1 MGLDGISVNQI
12 RLAQESNSAELNSK
26 ARFAPNK
33 DTKAIDGLAQG
44 QVIDPDK
51 EREHGKNAFK
61 NNKDDGE
68 NEDVEN
74 EDNTETLP
82 IQKYD
87 LSQTDK
93 YTIKTDKKS
102 NEISIIENKTGKVIQ
117 VLDSEVL
124 SKFVNYLADAK
135 GSIINRK
142 Y

>member
-12 RLAQESNSAELNSK
+12 RIAQESNSAELNNK
-26 ARFAPNK
+26 ARFAPDK

-44 QVIDPDK
+44 QVVDPDK
-51 EREHGKNAFK
+51 EREHDKNAFK
-61 NNKDDGE
+61 NKDE
-68 NEDVEN
+68 KEDE
-74 EDNTETLP
+74 EHREDDNTETFP

-93 YTIKTDKKS
+93 YTIKTDEKS
-102 NEISIIENKTGKVIQ
+102 DEISIIENKTGNVIQ
-117 VLDSEVL
+117 VLDSKVL
-124 SKFVNYLADAK
+124 SRFVNYLADAK